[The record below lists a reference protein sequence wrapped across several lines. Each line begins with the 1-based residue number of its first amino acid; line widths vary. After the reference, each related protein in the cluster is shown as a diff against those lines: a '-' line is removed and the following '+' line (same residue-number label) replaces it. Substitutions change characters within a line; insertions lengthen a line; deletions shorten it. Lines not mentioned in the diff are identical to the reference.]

1 MASKGITV
9 ETVADVMAEDYM
21 VYDYGY
27 LTYMSEVVLVK
38 MKGHKVDIDWPEL
51 VEARFFNEQQELHVW
66 KAGECLLGRR
76 LTETGDTD
84 IVETVILVMK
94 KFCPKGGNMVIRKY
108 IDYDE
113 DGQAFIANTRIKKV
127 CQEVG

>member
-38 MKGHKVDIDWPEL
+38 MKEHGVDIDWSEL
-51 VEARFFNEQQELHVW
+51 IEARFFNEKQELHIW
-66 KAGECLLGRR
+66 KTEDYILGRR
-76 LTETGDTD
+76 LTETGDVDT
-84 IVETVILVMK
+84 IETAVPVMK
-94 KFCPKGGNMVIRKY
+94 KFCPKGGKMVIRKY

>member
-9 ETVADVMAEDYM
+9 EKVADVMAEDYM

-38 MKGHKVDIDWPEL
+38 MKEHEVDIDWPEL
-51 VEARFFNEQQELHVW
+51 IEARFFNERQELYIW
-66 KAGECLLGRR
+66 RSGDCLLGRR

-84 IVETVILVMK
+84 AVETVIPVMK
-94 KFCPKGGNMVIRKY
+94 KCCPADGKMVIRKY

-113 DGQAFIANTRIKKV
+113 DGQAFVASTRIKKV
-127 CQEVG
+127 CQGVG